1 MSATLAKQQT
11 ALLDLLHLK
20 TTDLIA
26 LCAESM
32 PANGQF
38 CFKNPAFALRGLR
51 AYRANAQALCVTALQ
66 SCFPA
71 LQQLMG
77 EENFSHLARDFWQAR
92 PPVRG
97 DLAQWGNELPAYLIQ
112 VPQLQEML
120 LDHAYLPDVAKLEWA
135 LHTAATASDAA
146 LVVQSFQLLA
156 SHDPR
161 QLRLLLSSGCAVL
174 SSEYPVVALVQL
186 HDERA
191 TAAHELARQSIA
203 DAEPQTALVWRQG
216 FRPMLAEVDAASATL
231 IEASLQGESL
241 ADALDA
247 ALSLRPD
254 FDFNTWLSESAQKGL
269 LLGAALLA

>member
-1 MSATLAKQQT
+1 
-11 ALLDLLHLK
+11 
-20 TTDLIA
+20 
-26 LCAESM
+26 
-32 PANGQF
+32 
-38 CFKNPAFALRGLR
+38 
-51 AYRANAQALCVTALQ
+51 
-66 SCFPA
+66 
-71 LQQLMG
+71 
-77 EENFSHLARDFWQAR
+77 
-92 PPVRG
+92 
-97 DLAQWGNELPAYLIQ
+97 LAQWGSELPAYLIQ

-161 QLRLLLSSGCAVL
+161 QLRLLFSSGCAVL

-254 FDFNTWLSESAQKGL
+254 FDFNTWLSESVQKGL